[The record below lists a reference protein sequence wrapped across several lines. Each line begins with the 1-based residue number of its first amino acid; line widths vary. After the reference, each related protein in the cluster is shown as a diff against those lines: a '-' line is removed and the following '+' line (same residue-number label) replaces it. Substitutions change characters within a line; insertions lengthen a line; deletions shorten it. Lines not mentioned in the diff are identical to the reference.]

1 MRKALQQRAQR
12 AWMRLGPELLP
23 FADAASQ
30 QLPLARLL
38 RLSLFQVSVGMA
50 TVLLIGTLNRVLI
63 VELGVPAWLVSF
75 MVALPLV
82 FAPFRTVVGFH
93 SDHHRSV
100 LGWRRVPYI
109 WMGSLLQF
117 GGLAIMPF
125 ALIVLSGDTH
135 GPVIIGNICSAL
147 AFMLVGAGLQTTQTA
162 GLALATDL
170 APPQLRPRVIALMY
184 AMLLLGMVICGLAFG
199 TLLAKFSEFRLI
211 QVVQGAAMMTMAL
224 NIFALWKQEARDPTR
239 AEDPRQPDFLDS
251 WDRYAAQG
259 RALRFLLAVSV
270 GTAAFNMQDIIL
282 EPYGGQVLHLSVSAT
297 TTLTA
302 MLAAGAL
309 LAFAVA
315 ARALSRGFDPYRL
328 AAYGLLIGL
337 LAFALVI
344 GAAPLDSGVL
354 FRVGSTAIGFGNGL
368 FCVGTLAAAMDNDQ
382 TVGTG
387 LALGAW
393 GAVQAGAAGIA
404 IAFGGAMRD
413 AVSALATA
421 GALGPVLNSPAV
433 GYGFVYHVEILLL
446 FVALVVLGPLVGSR
460 RRAAHARSGT
470 PLAPAAFAF
479 SVNSSQQLVSSE

>member
-1 MRKALQQRAQR
+1 MRKALQLRAQR

-82 FAPFRTVVGFH
+82 FAPFRAVVGFH

-170 APPQLRPRVIALMY
+170 APPHLRPRVIALMY
-184 AMLLLGMVICGLAFG
+184 AMLLLGMVVCGIVFG

-211 QVVQGAAMMTMAL
+211 QVVQGAAMVTMAL

-239 AEDPRQPDFLDS
+239 AEDAPQPDFLDS
-251 WDRYAAQG
+251 WDRYASQG
-259 RALRFLLAVSV
+259 NAVRFLVAVSV

-282 EPYGGQVLHLSVSAT
+282 EPYGGEILKLSVSAT

-309 LAFAVA
+309 LAFGVA
-315 ARALSRGFDPYRL
+315 ARALSRGFDPFRL
-328 AAYGLLIGL
+328 AAYGLLVGL
-337 LAFALVI
+337 LAFATVI
-344 GAAPLDSGVL
+344 ASAVLDSALL
-354 FRVGSTAIGFGNGL
+354 FRIGSSAIGFGNGL

-382 TVGTG
+382 TAGTG

-413 AVSALATA
+413 AVSALAA
-421 GALGPVLNSPAV
+421 GGALGPALKGPAV
-433 GYGFVYHVEILLL
+433 GYGFVYQVEILLL
-446 FVALVVLGPLVGSR
+446 FVALIVLGPLVGAKR
-460 RRAAHARSGT
+460 RIARVAAAT
-470 PLAPAAFAF
+470 PVAPAAFAF

>member
-1 MRKALQQRAQR
+1 
-12 AWMRLGPELLP
+12 MRLGPELLP

-82 FAPFRTVVGFH
+82 FAPFRAVVGFH

-170 APPQLRPRVIALMY
+170 APPHLRPRVIALMY
-184 AMLLLGMVICGLAFG
+184 AMLLLGMVVCGIVFG

-211 QVVQGAAMMTMAL
+211 QVVQGAAMLTMAL
-224 NIFALWKQEARDPTR
+224 NILALWKQEARDPTR
-239 AEDPRQPDFLDS
+239 AEDAPPPDFLDS

-259 RALRFLLAVSV
+259 QAVRFLVAVSV

-309 LAFAVA
+309 LAFGVA
-315 ARALSRGFDPYRL
+315 ARALTRGFDPYRL
-328 AAYGLLIGL
+328 AAYGLLVGL
-337 LAFALVI
+337 VAFAVVI
-344 GAAPLDSGVL
+344 YSAPLDSAL
-354 FRVGSTAIGFGNGL
+354 MFRLGSSAIGFGNGL

-382 TVGTG
+382 TAGTG

-421 GALGPVLNSPAV
+421 GSLGPALNGPAV
-433 GYGFVYHVEILLL
+433 GYGFVYYVEILLL
-446 FVALVVLGPLVGSR
+446 FVALIVLGPLVGAR
-460 RRAAHARSGT
+460 RRNSRVQSTT
-470 PLAPAAFAF
+470 PVPAAFAF

>member
-1 MRKALQQRAQR
+1 MLQQRAQR

-23 FADAASQ
+23 FADAASRE
-30 QLPLARLL
+30 LPLGRLL

-63 VELGVPAWLVSF
+63 VELGVSAWLVSL
-75 MVALPLV
+75 MVALPLI

-109 WMGSLLQF
+109 WMGTMLQF

-135 GPVIIGNICSAL
+135 GPVVIGHICSAL

-170 APPQLRPRVIALMY
+170 APAHLRPRVIALMY
-184 AMLLLGMVICGLAFG
+184 AMLLLGMVVCGLGFG

-224 NIFALWKQEARDPTR
+224 NIVALWKQEARDPSR
-239 AEDPRQPDFLDS
+239 AEDAPPPDFLES

-259 RALRFLLAVSV
+259 SAVRFLVAVSV

-282 EPYGGQVLHLSVSAT
+282 EPYGGEVLRLSVSAT

-309 LAFAVA
+309 LAFALA
-315 ARALSRGFDPYRL
+315 ARALTRGFDPYRL
-328 AAYGLLIGL
+328 AAYGLLVGL
-337 LAFALVI
+337 LAFTVVI
-344 GAAPLDSGVL
+344 YSAPLSSAIL
-354 FRVGSTAIGFGNGL
+354 FRCGSTAIGFGNGL
-368 FCVGTLAAAMDNDQ
+368 FCVGTLAAAMDTEQ
-382 TVGTG
+382 SAGTG

-404 IAFGGAMRD
+404 IALGGAVRD
-413 AVSALATA
+413 AVSALATH
-421 GALGPVLNSPAV
+421 GAMGPALTSSAV
-433 GYGFVYHVEILLL
+433 GYSFVYHVEILLL
-446 FVALVVLGPLVGSR
+446 LVALVVLGPLVGAKR
-460 RRAAHARSGT
+460 RAARAAHATAQT
-470 PLAPAAFAF
+470 PATAFGIAI
-479 SVNSSQQLVSSE
+479 NSSQHMVSLE